1 MTLKQGTL
9 LEQRLGQT
17 ARHKRPSR
25 AQVRLAREFDAD
37 IIRFERAFRIDILK
51 VLERLGREIEGIAE
65 DVLETEPGKRHA
77 HVSEAIKRMALAAK
91 DAGQDAMAAA
101 LITENLN
108 IAGFEVALAVV
119 YTTHYRRILKAT
131 VSRINGSG
139 IIGGGTATATGAA
152 GGGAAISLGI
162 SISEPL
168 EAEILAAGGRRVG
181 LLDMSGK
188 TRRKVFEQ
196 LSQGRG
202 EGEAVAQLARRLR
215 DFVPAGRFKSAKTRA
230 TLIARTET
238 TSAQRVAAAASYK
251 EGGVTEVLIL
261 DSRKGSFD
269 EECDALNGV
278 VVSLAEGE
286 ALMAEEHPNGTRRMV
301 AMPPPI
307 IEGVG

>member
-9 LEQRLGQT
+9 LEERLAET

-25 AQVRLAREFDAD
+25 DQVRLAREFDAD
-37 IIRFERAFRIDILK
+37 VIRFERAFRVDILK
-51 VLERLGREIEGIAE
+51 VLARLGREIQEIANE
-65 DVLETEPGKRHA
+65 VLEPEPGKDQKVNGISVARDM
-77 HVSEAIKRMALAAK
+77 VEKLSFKKIVQLSINVFDTYKK
-91 DAGQDAMAAA
+91 DSQQDAMDAAV
-101 LITENLN
+101 ITERLN
-108 IAGFEVALAVV
+108 IAGFEAELAVV
-119 YTTHYRRILKAT
+119 YKKHYRRILKAT
-131 VSRINGSG
+131 EKRIN
-139 IIGGGTATATGAA
+139 AVME
-152 GGGAAISLGI
+152 LGI
-162 SISEPL
+162 SIPEPL

-230 TLIARTET
+230 TLIARTEV
-238 TSAQRVAAAASYK
+238 TSAQKLAAAASYK

-261 DSRKGSFD
+261 DSRQGSFD
-269 EECDALNGV
+269 AECDALDGV

-286 ALMAEEHPNGTRRMV
+286 ALMADEHPNGTRRMI
-301 AMPPPI
+301 AQPPPI
-307 IEGVG
+307 IEDIE

>member
-9 LEQRLGQT
+9 LEERLGQT

-37 IIRFERAFRIDILK
+37 VIRFERAFRIDILK

-65 DVLETEPGKRHA
+65 DVLEPEPGKGFTA
-77 HVSEAIKRMALAAK
+77 YGLGVNKDTFKRFDLIWKMTDTILDILRTHKK
-91 DAGQDAMAAA
+91 DAQQDAMDAAIIA
-101 LITENLN
+101 ERLN
-108 IAGFEVALAVV
+108 IAGFEAELAVV
-119 YTTHYRRILKAT
+119 YEKHYRRILKAT
-131 VSRINGSG
+131 EKRIN
-139 IIGGGTATATGAA
+139 AVME
-152 GGGAAISLGI
+152 LGI
-162 SISEPL
+162 SIPEPL

-215 DFVPAGRFKSAKTRA
+215 EFVPAGRFKSAKTRA

-238 TSAQRVAAAASYK
+238 TSAQTTAAAASYK

-286 ALMAEEHPNGTRRMV
+286 ALMASEHPNGTRRMI